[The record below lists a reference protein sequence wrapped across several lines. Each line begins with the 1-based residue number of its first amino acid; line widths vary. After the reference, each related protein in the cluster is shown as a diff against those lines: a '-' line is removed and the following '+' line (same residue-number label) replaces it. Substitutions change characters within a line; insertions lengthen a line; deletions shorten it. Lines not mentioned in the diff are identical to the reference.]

1 MIDTLLRIGLYMMII
16 FSIIRYILKL
26 YDIESVLN
34 GYFESVKTLNLFTIG
49 FDLTFGWLIIITAVK
64 YDIINKLISS
74 GNVAVAVYIVILSFL
89 VVILTLLTPLSI
101 IGMVSTSSE
110 EESVTKFVIKEYI
123 LGLIAIIVNIY
134 VIKVILS
141 LL

>member
-110 EESVTKFVIKEYI
+110 EESVTFFF
-123 LGLIAIIVNIY
+123 
-134 VIKVILS
+134 
-141 LL
+141 